1 MQAQKWKSESGIRFT
16 ISVVEIIPLVKSAA
30 FGDAWRMVSASDT
43 QRMIPRAPRPVGNEG
58 RKGVG
63 PLIPPLTESQRPLR
77 QQVFELVRA
86 AGLIPRVQLAKDLGV
101 SPASVTTISSELIE
115 AGLIE
120 EVAAPRDNDAGRGR
134 PAVALGVRAQAHHVA
149 GMKISDR
156 EHTAVI
162 VDFAGKL
169 IADESIP
176 RLPGPM
182 SLPEIL
188 GTIETLLARVCA
200 RAGVD
205 RDALSAV
212 GIGLPGFVD
221 CAEGVV
227 LWSSV
232 LAERTVPLAAA
243 ATARF
248 GVPVYIDNDA
258 NLVALAELWFGAGRS
273 LSDFAVVTI
282 EHGVG
287 MGFVMNHR
295 IYRGAQRLG
304 MELGHTK
311 VQLDGALCRC
321 GQRGCLEAYVADYAL
336 AREATTALNWGH
348 KESQPINILLE
359 SLYDHAKAGNATA
372 RSIFRRAGRYLAV
385 GLSNVVNLFDP
396 SLIILSGERMRYDY
410 LYAAETLAEM
420 ENLAIHTGRPRAP
433 IEIHAWGDLLWAHGA
448 AALALSEVTE
458 AILSPASRDIAAQ

>member
-1 MQAQKWKSESGIRFT
+1 MVRSLPME
-16 ISVVEIIPLVKSAA
+16 
-30 FGDAWRMVSASDT
+30 DAS
-43 QRMIPRAPRPVGNEG
+43 EG

-63 PLIPPLTESQRPLR
+63 PLIPPLSDALRPMR
-77 QQVFELVRA
+77 QQVFERVRA
-86 AGLIPRVQLAKDLGV
+86 AGLIARVQVAKELGV
-101 SPASVTTISSELIE
+101 SPASVTTLTSELID

-120 EVAAPRDNDAGRGR
+120 EVSAPRDGDAGRGR
-134 PAVALGVRAQAHHVA
+134 PAVALGVRAGACLVA

-162 VDFAGKL
+162 VDFAGNL
-169 IADESIP
+169 IADDVIP
-176 RLPGPM
+176 RSPGPM
-182 SLPEIL
+182 ALSE
-188 GTIETLLARVCA
+188 LLDVIAALLDRVCTKVGLS
-200 RAGVD
+200 RSD
-205 RDALSAV
+205 LSAV
-212 GIGLPGFVD
+212 GIGIPGFVD

-227 LWSSV
+227 LWSST
-232 LAERTVPLAAA
+232 LIERGVPLAAA
-243 ATARF
+243 ATSRLGLA
-248 GVPVYIDNDA
+248 VTIDNDA
-258 NLVALAELWFGAGRS
+258 NLVALAELWFGAGRG

-287 MGFVMNHR
+287 MGFVLNHR

-348 KESQPINILLE
+348 KEGQSIAVLLE

-385 GLSNVVNLFDP
+385 GLSNVINLFDP
-396 SLIILSGERMRYDY
+396 ALIILSGERMRYDY

-420 ENLAIHTGRPRAP
+420 DNLTINSGRPRPP

-448 AALALSEVTE
+448 AALALSSVTE
-458 AILSPASRDIAAQ
+458 QLLSPSRELAAQ

>member
-1 MQAQKWKSESGIRFT
+1 MLPKAQR
-16 ISVVEIIPLVKSAA
+16 AA
-30 FGDAWRMVSASDT
+30 LTG
-43 QRMIPRAPRPVGNEG
+43 G
-58 RKGVG
+58 RRGVG

-77 QQVFELVRA
+77 QQVFELIRA

-101 SPASVTTISSELIE
+101 SPASVTTLSSELIE

-120 EVAAPRDNDAGRGR
+120 EVAAPRENDAGRGR
-134 PAVALGVRAQAHHVA
+134 PAVALGVRAQAHRVA
-149 GMKISDR
+149 GMKLSDR

-176 RLPGPM
+176 RRPGPM

-188 GTIETLLARVCA
+188 ETIETLLARVCSK
-200 RAGVD
+200 AGVD
-205 RDALSAV
+205 RAALSAV

-221 CAEGVV
+221 CAEGIVF
-227 LWSSV
+227 WSSI
-232 LAERTVPLAAA
+232 LAERSVPIAAA
-243 ATARF
+243 ASARL
-248 GVPVYIDNDA
+248 GLPVYVDNDA

-348 KESQPINILLE
+348 KESQPINVLLE
-359 SLYDHAKAGNATA
+359 SLYDHAKAGNTTA
-372 RSIFRRAGRYLAV
+372 KTIFRRAGRYLAV

-410 LYAAETLAEM
+410 LYAAETLSEM
-420 ENLAIHTGRPRAP
+420 DNLAIDTGRPRPP

-458 AILSPASRDIAAQ
+458 AILYPASREIAAQ